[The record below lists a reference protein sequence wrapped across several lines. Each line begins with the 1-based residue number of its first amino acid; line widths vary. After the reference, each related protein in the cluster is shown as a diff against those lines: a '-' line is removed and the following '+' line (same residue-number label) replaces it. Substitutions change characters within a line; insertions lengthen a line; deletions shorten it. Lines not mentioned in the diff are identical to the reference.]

1 LKKTDRIL
9 PHHYE
14 TATVMFTDFV
24 GFTQSDEV
32 LSTQSLVTQLD
43 ECFRAFDA
51 ITSRNGLEKIKTI
64 GHAYMAAAG
73 VPHPSSSHAHDCV
86 KAALEIRDFML
97 NLQNTRTEQHQPHWE
112 LRLGIHTGPLV
123 AGVVGT
129 DKFVYDIW
137 GDTVNTA
144 ARMESSG
151 IVGKVNISGAT
162 HSLIKDQFRC
172 EHRGKIA
179 AKNKGEVDMY
189 IVLGDTHFKSVL

>member
-1 LKKTDRIL
+1 
-9 PHHYE
+9 
-14 TATVMFTDFV
+14 
-24 GFTQSDEV
+24 
-32 LSTQSLVTQLD
+32 
-43 ECFRAFDA
+43 DA

-64 GHAYMAAAG
+64 GDAYMAAAG

-151 IVGKVNISGAT
+151 IVGKVNISGT
-162 HSLIKDQFRC
+162 FSDSLILQGTQGSK
-172 EHRGKIA
+172 
-179 AKNKGEVDMY
+179 KGEIRCCY
-189 IVLGDTHFKSVL
+189 SLESCAL